1 MDVPDHLSRRECLDL
16 LARRTVG
23 RVVFT
28 ERALPAIRPV
38 RYTLIGTHIVLADTE
53 PQLADRLDG
62 QVVAFQIDQ
71 EGAPDPLG
79 RLGSA
84 GSGGWSVVVTG
95 TARRLPAPDG
105 LTRVHRVAPR
115 AVGPTGRTTIGI
127 ACGEVRGTRTEQRSG
142 SDVA

>member
-1 MDVPDHLSRRECLDL
+1 MDVPEYLSRRECLDL

-53 PQLADRLDG
+53 PELADRLDG

-71 EGAPDPLG
+71 EGGRDPG
-79 RLGSA
+79 VRLGDTA
-84 GSGGWSVVVTG
+84 GGGWSVVVTG

-105 LTRVHRVAPR
+105 LTRVHRAAPR
-115 AVGPTGRTTIGI
+115 AIGRTGRTAVGI
-127 ACGEVRGTRTEQRSG
+127 ACGEVRGIRTEQRSG

>member
-1 MDVPDHLSRRECLDL
+1 MDVPQHLSRRECLDL

-28 ERALPAIRPV
+28 ERALPAIRTV
-38 RYTLIGTHIVLADTE
+38 RYTLIGTHILLAHAE

-71 EGAPDPLG
+71 EGAREPLG
-79 RLGSA
+79 RCGD
-84 GSGGWSVVVTG
+84 GMGWSVVVTG
-95 TARRLPAPDG
+95 TARRIPTPDG
-105 LTRVHRVAPR
+105 LTRVHRAGSGAIGR
-115 AVGPTGRTTIGI
+115 AGGTAVGIPFGK
-127 ACGEVRGTRTEQRSG
+127 VRGFRTQQRSG